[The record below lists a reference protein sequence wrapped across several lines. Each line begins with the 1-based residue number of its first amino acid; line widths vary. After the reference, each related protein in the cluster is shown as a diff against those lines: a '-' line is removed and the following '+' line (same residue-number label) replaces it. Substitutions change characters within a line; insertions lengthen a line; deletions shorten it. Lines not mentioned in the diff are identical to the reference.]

1 MDELVQKYVGSIF
14 RKISGL
20 GSNANTIAFV
30 TEVLGD
36 EYERSFIQYELYS
49 DSPLICYA
57 GQKSTLPLE
66 SFDDRYRRIN

>member
-1 MDELVQKYVGSIF
+1 VDELVQKYVGSIF
-14 RKISGL
+14 RKISGI

-30 TEVLGD
+30 TEVWGQD
-36 EYERSFIQYELYS
+36 KTFFIQYELYS
-49 DSPLICYA
+49 DSALICYA